1 MKKIVSIALALTMIL
16 SIGILASAE
25 TKPVDV
31 KVIYDFGD
39 PSCEFSCPSSFE
51 LTADNSYMDTES
63 IALTEWKAEV
73 GHAWFVT
80 VENSATATSAGGAT
94 VDVQAS
100 ITGELDSNVN
110 ENGIGPYSTT
120 ADGQVTVSTSGS
132 GASENIHL
140 AGSETF
146 NGTITFTISYK

>member
-25 TKPVDV
+25 TKDVDV

-39 PSCEFSCPSSFE
+39 PSCYFSCPTSFE
-51 LTADNSYMDTES
+51 LTKDNSYMVSEK
-63 IALTEWKAEV
+63 IELTEWKAEV

-80 VENSATATSAGGAT
+80 VTDSTTATSAGGAT

-100 ITGELDSNVN
+100 ISGELDRNMN
-110 ENGIGPYSTT
+110 ENGIGPYSTI

-146 NGTITFTISYK
+146 DGTITFTISYQ